1 MTLNAHLKNPISIA
15 QKIKN
20 KKIKEPW
27 NLIATNTHSKKNSN
41 RTKNKKLPC
50 SSDLLIGKESY
61 RSRERRLN

>member
-15 QKIKN
+15 HT